1 MEHLVKDDSGTTR
14 IPQDSPGS
22 RLQALFGAQRLS
34 PAQRLIAHYLVD
46 NPREALFLS
55 STELAERVGVSQPSV
70 TRFAIALGYEGYGE
84 LKDRIRG
91 MVLESDE
98 VESRNSYQMAV
109 DTEIRNLATLKAT
122 LTDPKPLIQLGEAL
136 ASSTPLVVMG
146 LRASAPLASYF
157 SFFCAKVH
165 PDVRTVTGAGTIGAD
180 QLNQAVQAGADWMI
194 VFLLPR
200 YPRETLELTSWAH
213 NSGLRIAVVT
223 DSAQAPVSQIADT
236 VLTAA
241 VGTELVFD
249 SQAGPMLVATAL
261 LEAMSDANPS
271 RSQTRLQNFERRAAE
286 ERIFVT

>member
-1 MEHLVKDDSGTTR
+1 MKGDYKVEGPPLPER
-14 IPQDSPGS
+14 SPGS

-34 PAQRLIAHYLVD
+34 PAQRLIAHYLVE
-46 NPREALFLS
+46 NPREAPFLS

-84 LKDRIRG
+84 LKDQIRV

-98 VESRNSYQMAV
+98 DESRNSFQMAV
-109 DTEIRNLATLKAT
+109 DTEIRNLTTLKAT
-122 LTDPKPLIQLGEAL
+122 LADPKPAIELGEAL
-136 ASSTPLVVMG
+136 AASTPLVVTG
-146 LRASAPLASYF
+146 LRASAPIAWYF

-165 PDVRTVTGAGTIGAD
+165 PDVRTVTSPGTIGAD
-180 QLNQAVQAGADWMI
+180 QVAQAIQAGAEWML

-200 YPRETLELTSWAH
+200 YPRETLQLISEARD
-213 NSGLRIAVVT
+213 SGLRIAVVT
-223 DSAQAPVSQIADT
+223 DSAQAPVSQMADT

-249 SQAGPMLVATAL
+249 SQAGPMLVATVL

-271 RSQTRLQNFERRAAE
+271 RSQSMLQSFEGRAIE
-286 ERIFVT
+286 ERIFVS